1 MTHAERKSDCKYEVE
16 REGKKRKRMRV
27 RNEGENRL
35 KKPLWNSKNLS
46 LSYKRNFLQLRKISL
61 SHTHTH
67 APLSFFVDWYS
78 PFFSPETCRALLLPW
93 CVSAVCSPCVCVCV
107 CIRVLGNDVL
117 SRTFLGSYILM
128 SRFVVCRCLLYEQR
142 TEVFWDC
149 VSLWRCVCV
158 HTCVCVCVFP
168 HLSPYISNPSVNSV
182 NFCLSSWVFYVCM
195 CTRCYLSINNEDSED
210 CVRICV
216 LHIFHHEKKNN
227 SIFSLGCHLQVLQ
240 KM

>member
-107 CIRVLGNDVL
+107 SACWETMCWVERFSAHTSWCRVLSFVAAC
-117 SRTFLGSYILM
+117 YM
-128 SRFVVCRCLLYEQR
+128 SRELKSSGTVSLCGGVCVCTRVSVCVFFLTYLRIFPIPQSTQSTFVCLLE
-142 TEVFWDC
+142 FFM
-149 VSLWRCVCV
+149 CVCV
-158 HTCVCVCVFP
+158 PDV
-168 HLSPYISNPSVNSV
+168 I
-182 NFCLSSWVFYVCM
+182 WA
-195 CTRCYLSINNEDSED
+195 
-210 CVRICV
+210 
-216 LHIFHHEKKNN
+216 
-227 SIFSLGCHLQVLQ
+227 
-240 KM
+240 

>member
-16 REGKKRKRMRV
+16 REGRKRKRMRV

-93 CVSAVCSPCVCVCV
+93 CVSAVCSPCVCVCIHV
-107 CIRVLGNDVL
+107 SGNDVL

-149 VSLWRCVCV
+149 LFVEVCVCTRVSVCVFFLTYLRIFPIPQSTQSTFVCLLEFFMCVCV
-158 HTCVCVCVFP
+158 PDV
-168 HLSPYISNPSVNSV
+168 I
-182 NFCLSSWVFYVCM
+182 WA
-195 CTRCYLSINNEDSED
+195 
-210 CVRICV
+210 
-216 LHIFHHEKKNN
+216 
-227 SIFSLGCHLQVLQ
+227 
-240 KM
+240 